1 MAEPGVEA
9 SVFQIPDLVGAANK
23 QQQQRLLRQQQQD
36 YRTQSFLSDFKEKQ
50 GFYLP
55 GHKAVVQR
63 SFNDLLKAKDAYKMN
78 PSASNAASVQ
88 RFNDLYLNTA
98 AYGQK
103 AFNMVAEDTT
113 RATQDPSKLSESILT
128 YMDRVNQYAGKPNAT
143 FEDIEF
149 MVNNSDQWKAK
160 IATTEK
166 LFSPVEFGLN
176 LAKGKIGASLISDA
190 KALGQSAM
198 DLSDQGKAVQRFNE
212 QWTMNYD
219 PDTNP
224 TGYAMAVLA
233 AGVRDGT
240 LDAVQKEDGKFSYN
254 AAQLTGQAQKLTPDI
269 KQRLYEQAYEN
280 ALDSYLNSFPE
291 NIYIPSGK
299 ESTRSKLNISSVR
312 PTTVKKEEWYRM
324 RNPYIMEK
332 LEEGSGK
339 KFQYP
344 QNIQDAQLKTITF
357 KPISD
362 VLGNKI
368 VAATFEENDGK
379 YYAKKSR
386 RKQGEPVTDEMMN
399 LKFKGE
405 KGVTWTEEERTDYQ
419 RELDEAARKA
429 GTESKEI
436 IYEPIT
442 ERTNLDLLISGLTEP
457 IYEQVLK
464 ELNPDYQGGLGLDVE
479 EESVNLE
486 EAMNIA
492 EENL

>member
-1 MAEPGVEA
+1 M
-9 SVFQIPDLVGAANK
+9 
-23 QQQQRLLRQQQQD
+23 
-36 YRTQSFLSDFKEKQ
+36 
-50 GFYLP
+50 
-55 GHKAVVQR
+55 
-63 SFNDLLKAKDAYKMN
+63 
-78 PSASNAASVQ
+78 
-88 RFNDLYLNTA
+88 
-98 AYGQK
+98 
-103 AFNMVAEDTT
+103 
-113 RATQDPSKLSESILT
+113 
-128 YMDRVNQYAGKPNAT
+128 
-143 FEDIEF
+143 
-149 MVNNSDQWKAK
+149 
-160 IATTEK
+160 
-166 LFSPVEFGLN
+166 
-176 LAKGKIGASLISDA
+176 
-190 KALGQSAM
+190 
-198 DLSDQGKAVQRFNE
+198 
-212 QWTMNYD
+212 
-219 PDTNP
+219 
-224 TGYAMAVLA
+224 
-233 AGVRDGT
+233 
-240 LDAVQKEDGKFSYN
+240 
-254 AAQLTGQAQKLTPDI
+254 
-269 KQRLYEQAYEN
+269 QAYEN

-299 ESTRSKLNISSVR
+299 ESTFSKLKISSVR

-324 RNPYIMEK
+324 RNPFIMEK

-344 QNIQDAQLKTITF
+344 QNIQDAKLKTITF

-399 LKFKGE
+399 QKFKGE
-405 KGVTWTEEERTDYQ
+405 KGVTWTEEERTQYQ
-419 RELDEAARKA
+419 RELDEAARKS

-442 ERTNLDLLISGLTEP
+442 ERTNLDLLISGLTQP
-457 IYEQVLK
+457 IYEQILK

>member
-23 QQQQRLLRQQQQD
+23 QQQQKLLRQQQQD

-55 GHKAVVQR
+55 AHRPVVQER
-63 SFNDLLKAKDAYKMN
+63 FNDLLKAKDAYKIN

-103 AFNMVAEDTT
+103 AFNMVAEDSTK
-113 RATQDPSKLSESILT
+113 ATQDPSKLSESVLT
-128 YMDRVNQYAGKPNAT
+128 YMDRLNQYTGKPNAT
-143 FEDIEF
+143 FEDMQF
-149 MVNNSDQWKAK
+149 MVDNPDQWRAK
-160 IATTEK
+160 VATTEK

-176 LAKGKIGASLISDA
+176 LAKGKVGSSLISDA
-190 KALGQSAM
+190 KARGQSVM
-198 DLSDQGKAVQRFNE
+198 DLSEQGKAVQRFNE
-212 QWTMNYD
+212 MWEMNYGRN
-219 PDTNP
+219 TNP

-233 AGVRDGT
+233 AGVRDAT
-240 LDAVQKEDGKFSYN
+240 LDAVQKEDGTFSYN
-254 AAQLTGQAQKLTPDI
+254 AAQLTAQAGKLTDDV
-269 KQRLYEQAYEN
+269 KQRLYDEAKQN

-291 NIYIPSGK
+291 NIYVPSGK
-299 ESTRSKLNISSVR
+299 ESTRSKLKLSSVR
-312 PTTVKKEEWYRM
+312 PTTIGKEEWYRQ

-332 LEEGSGK
+332 VKKGSEE

-344 QNIQDAQLKTITF
+344 QNIQDAKLKTINF

-368 VAATFEENDGK
+368 VGVTFEENDGK

-399 LKFKGE
+399 IQFKGE
-405 KGVTWTEEERTDYQ
+405 EGVTWTEEDRKVYQ
-419 RELDEAARKA
+419 EKLDESARKS

-442 ERTNLDLLISGLTEP
+442 ERTNLDLLITGLTEP
-457 IYEQVLK
+457 IYEQTLK
-464 ELNPDYQGGLGLDVE
+464 DLNPDYQGGLGLDVE

>member
-23 QQQQRLLRQQQQD
+23 QQQQKLLRQQQQD

-55 GHKAVVQR
+55 AHRPVVQR
-63 SFNDLLKAKDAYKMN
+63 SLNDLLKAKDAYKIN

-103 AFNMVAEDTT
+103 AFNMVADDTT
-113 RATQDPSKLSESILT
+113 KATQDPSKLSESILT
-128 YMDRVNQYAGKPNAT
+128 YMDRVNQYTGKPNAK
-143 FEDIEF
+143 FEDIQF
-149 MVNNSDQWKAK
+149 MVDNSDQWKAK

-176 LAKGKIGASLISDA
+176 LAKGKVGASLISDA

-198 DLSDQGKAVQRFNE
+198 DLSEQGKVVQRFDE
-212 QWTMNYD
+212 MWEMNYGR
-219 PDTNP
+219 DTNP
-224 TGYAMAVLA
+224 GGYNMAVLSE
-233 AGVRDGT
+233 GVRDGS
-240 LDAVQKEDGKFSYN
+240 LDAVQKEDGTFSYN
-254 AAQLTGQAQKLTPDI
+254 AAQLTAQFEKLNDDV
-269 KQRLYEQAYEN
+269 KQRLYEKARQN
-280 ALDSYLNSFPE
+280 SLNSYLNSFPE

-299 ESTRSKLNISSVR
+299 ESTFSKLRISSMR
-312 PTTVKKEEWYRM
+312 PSTIKKEEWYRQ
-324 RNPYIMEK
+324 RNPYIMKK
-332 LEEGSGK
+332 LKKGSEK

-344 QNIQDAQLKTITF
+344 QDIQDAKLKTITF

-386 RKQGEPVTDEMMN
+386 RKQGEPVTDQMMN

-405 KGVTWTEEERTDYQ
+405 EGVTWTEEDRTKYQ
-419 RELDEAARKA
+419 RELDEAARKS
-429 GTESKEI
+429 GTDSKEI

-442 ERTNLDLLISGLTEP
+442 ERKNLDLLISGLTEP
-457 IYEQVLK
+457 IYEQILK